1 MGDEIKV
8 DILENFTQSLVDS
21 GHKFLFVKPI
31 ILQALTR
38 YKYMQ
43 ERDKLKLEDPRYKKL
58 YRNKMDDFEE
68 RVKLKAVEKFSWYTD
83 GSLKDPWRD
92 YWKFLVRRWGKNVN
106 KTKGHRLSLNQ
117 KPLQCKQIIPPQPL
131 ICLYLLQMEVYY

>member
-1 MGDEIKV
+1 MASGLLIQKGTALSQQTIFTSLRQNLIRRLLNTSSHMDDEIKV
-8 DILENFTQSLVDS
+8 EIVENFTQSLVDS

-38 YKYMQ
+38 FKYMQ

-58 YRNKMDDFEE
+58 YRNKMEDFEE
-68 RVKLKAVEKFSWYTD
+68 RVKLKSVEKFSWYAD

-92 YWKFLVRRWGKNVN
+92 HWKFRVRRRGKDF
-106 KTKGHRLSLNQ
+106 
-117 KPLQCKQIIPPQPL
+117 
-131 ICLYLLQMEVYY
+131 